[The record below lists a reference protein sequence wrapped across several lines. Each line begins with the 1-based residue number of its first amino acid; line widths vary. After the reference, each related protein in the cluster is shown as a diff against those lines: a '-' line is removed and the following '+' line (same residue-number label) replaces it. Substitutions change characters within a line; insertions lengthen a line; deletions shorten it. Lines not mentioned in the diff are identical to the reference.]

1 MPHMTHNY
9 TLGLAVLLV
18 SFVVLFY
25 APIAYFWVQSV
36 KQKRKQNKS

>member
-9 TLGLAVLLV
+9 MLGLAVLLA

-25 APIAYFWVQSV
+25 APIAYFWVQAARTTA
-36 KQKRKQNKS
+36 KAK